1 MRLVFPVL
9 LSLSAA
15 VYLCLLRGTERRVD
29 GADGVGEKKPE
40 GHRKREAFV
49 LADTHIAGP
58 ELVLNAESNPMDNVS
73 VLRAMQRL
81 YRVLDRIGGDDDGDD
96 DGGDET
102 SVSPDDHA
110 HAPPLLLVLG
120 DIVHDGLRALKDPT
134 SLRSFERDLFERDV
148 NGYTI
153 ARDLFAE
160 SDSSNSNSNSVLFT
174 FGNHDART
182 SCGDMRSS
190 ISDLSLLEN
199 VYRFY
204 FNTTPWGA
212 TDDVDSNWTF
222 VRLNGMWGE
231 TWRAGGAHC
240 NTELASFGAEQLA
253 WLDATLAAKEKAGR
267 FVLVLTHFPLTATL
281 ALEAELGFGL
291 VDVLKRHEGT
301 VKGVLTVG
309 TERGGGWVRWSRPT
323 CDRLDAL
330 TLTLSLTHSLTHS
343 RFALVRSSV
352 RPFVRGISTRES
364 RGVDNETGRGIRRC
378 PW

>member
-1 MRLVFPVL
+1 MRLVFLVL

-29 GADGVGEKKPE
+29 GADGVGKKKPH
-40 GHRKREAFV
+40 HRKRKAFV

-81 YRVLDRIGGDDDGDD
+81 YRVLDRIGGGDDGGDGDD
-96 DGGDET
+96 DGAVTGADGGT
-102 SVSPDDHA
+102 HVSPDDHA
-110 HAPPLLLVLG
+110 DAPPLLLVLG

-153 ARDLFAE
+153 ARDLFAQ
-160 SDSSNSNSNSVLFT
+160 SDNSNSNSVLFT

-182 SCGDMRSS
+182 SCGDVRSS
-190 ISDLSLLEN
+190 ISDLSLLAN
-199 VYRFY
+199 VYQFY

-281 ALEAELGFGL
+281 ALEAELGVGL

-309 TERGGGWVRWSRPT
+309 TERGGLEVADVQSPRR
-323 CDRLDAL
+323 
-330 TLTLSLTHSLTHS
+330 SLTHSLTRAS
-343 RFALVRSSV
+343 RSFVRSSGAFPQGNLV
-352 RPFVRGISTRES
+352 G
-364 RGVDNETGRGIRRC
+364 
-378 PW
+378 